1 MTPQAYQQLIQDGIK
16 GLPPELLAE
25 ITDFIYFV
33 RRRTLEQ
40 QDFEDELRQLSHSQV
55 AHLEK
60 EFDGYDQRYPRG

>member
-1 MTPQAYQQLIQDGIK
+1 MTPQAYQQLIEEGIK
-16 GLPPELLAE
+16 GLSPELLAE

-40 QDFEDELRQLSHSQV
+40 QGFEDELRQLSRSQV

-60 EFDGYDQRYPRG
+60 KFDGYDHRYPRE